1 MISPVNS
8 SRGYKYGSREHFKV
22 VFEDYI
28 GELSDVGIDPDAM
41 LLGMMDAIIEMIDYH
56 ENAVARYVTFSSK
69 IKQLLSD
76 EYDEP
81 TAQDVGLTSS

>member
-1 MISPVNS
+1 MISPVNP
-8 SRGYKYGSREHFKV
+8 SRDYKYGSREHYKH

-28 GELSDVGIDPDAM
+28 AELGDIGIDPDAM
-41 LLGMMDAIIEMIDYH
+41 LLGMMDAIIEMVEYH
-56 ENAVARYVTFSSK
+56 EGAIARYVTFSSK

-81 TAQDVGLTSS
+81 TAQDVGLTDS